1 MRDRSQKHPMPD
13 DRAEISLCEP
23 FVQRLDVTGASITVF
38 DNAGRQSTVCTTDAT
53 ATRLDEVQFELGEGP
68 QRTAIRTRT
77 AVLIEDTTSPEFT
90 EFPGFASAI
99 ADLSVRAIFALPMA
113 IGAVIVG
120 VVSLYRTTPGPLVA
134 IELEIARALT
144 DRTGTRAVRRALAGA
159 ADEASSSVSTPAL
172 RREVHQATGM
182 ILVQLDTT
190 ATDAFVRL
198 RAHAF
203 ATGRAIQAVA
213 HDVVTRVLDFRD
225 LP

>member
-1 MRDRSQKHPMPD
+1 MPD

-68 QRTAIRTRT
+68 QWSAIRTQT
-77 AVLIEDTTSPEFT
+77 AVLIEDTTNPPLI

-99 ADLSVRAIFALPMA
+99 AELPVRAIFALPMA
-113 IGAVIVG
+113 IGAVSVG
-120 VVSLYRTTPGPLVA
+120 VVCLYRATPGPLA
-134 IELEIARALT
+134 TIELEIARALT
-144 DRTGTRAVRRALAGA
+144 DRASTRAVRRTLAGA
-159 ADEASSSVSTPAL
+159 ADDESSPSGSVPAL

-190 ATDAFVRL
+190 ATDAFIRL

-203 ATGRAIQAVA
+203 ASGRTVEDIA